1 MEDEANAVSDE
12 VVGPRGQKARQV
24 QESTHLKITRARFRS
39 VLTRKR
45 NEL

>member
-12 VVGPRGQKARQV
+12 VVGPRGQKARHV
-24 QESTHLKITRARFRS
+24 QASTHLKRTRAGFRS

-45 NEL
+45 SEL